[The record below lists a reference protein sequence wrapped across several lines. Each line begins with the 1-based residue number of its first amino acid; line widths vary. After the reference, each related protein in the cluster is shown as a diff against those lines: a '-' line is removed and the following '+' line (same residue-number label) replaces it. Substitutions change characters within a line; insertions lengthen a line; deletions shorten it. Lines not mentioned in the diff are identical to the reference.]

1 MIRAQNTV
9 LGSFFLIFQK
19 KVVPL
24 RGIYDRL

>member
-9 LGSFFLIFQK
+9 LGSFFCVYKK
-19 KVVPL
+19 KVLPL